1 VIVAVA
7 EVVVTEIVVEVADVV
22 ESVEREEVAVSVEV
36 PDEIEDV
43 DVVDVVVVVSRSVLV
58 VSVEFVVSAVD
69 VAVDPTEVVVFI
81 GVEDAV
87 EASEEFVRVEDTV
100 KVELSIRWTGAALVA
115 VPSKTIPLTASKRII
130 TNAIRP
136 ARALINSEALD

>member
-1 VIVAVA
+1 MIVAVA
-7 EVVVTEIVVEVADVV
+7 EVVVTEIVVEVADVA
-22 ESVEREEVAVSVEV
+22 ESVEREEVVSSVEV

-58 VSVEFVVSAVD
+58 VSVEFVVSVVD

-87 EASEEFVRVEDTV
+87 EDSEEFVRVEDTV
-100 KVELSIRWTGAALVA
+100 KVELSSRWTGVALVA
-115 VPSKTIPLTASKRII
+115 VPSKTITVTASKRII
-130 TNAIRP
+130 VNATRV
-136 ARALINSEALD
+136 LINSEALD

>member
-22 ESVEREEVAVSVEV
+22 ESVEREEVVSSVEV

-58 VSVEFVVSAVD
+58 VSVEFVVSVVD

-87 EASEEFVRVEDTV
+87 EDSEEFVRVEDTV
-100 KVELSIRWTGAALVA
+100 KVELSSRWTGVALVA
-115 VPSKTIPLTASKRII
+115 VPSKTITVTASKRII
-130 TNAIRP
+130 VNATRV
-136 ARALINSEALD
+136 LINSEALD

>member
-7 EVVVTEIVVEVADVV
+7 EVVVTEIVVEVADVA
-22 ESVEREEVAVSVEV
+22 ESVEREEVVSSVEV

-58 VSVEFVVSAVD
+58 VSVEFVVSVVD

-87 EASEEFVRVEDTV
+87 EDSEEFVRVEDTV
-100 KVELSIRWTGAALVA
+100 KVELSSRWTGVALVA
-115 VPSKTIPLTASKRII
+115 VPSKTITVTASKRII
-130 TNAIRP
+130 VNATRV
-136 ARALINSEALD
+136 LINSEALD